1 MNFWKISILC
11 ILFASSAA
19 AQAEQGC
26 APGFYPGGTQP
37 NGPICV
43 PIPGYGTTNSTTSS
57 SPTAPQSRWMLTWG
71 AIAKDS
77 RAGIMGYASGHF
89 SKRAARRAAISECN
103 SAGGGNCEVKL
114 MYENQCAVI
123 AEPADESI
131 EFVTSIFQG
140 GATIEEASHLATA
153 NCTKSNGGQACKIFY
168 SNCTAPMLIA
178 R

>member
-11 ILFASSAA
+11 ILSPLCVA

-26 APGFYPGGTQP
+26 AQGFYPGGTQP
-37 NGPICV
+37 NGPICI
-43 PIPGYGTTNSTTSS
+43 PIPGYGTTNNTTSS
-57 SPTAPQSRWMLTWG
+57 SPVATSSRWMLTWG

-77 RAGIMGYASGHF
+77 GAGIMGYASGHS

-103 SAGGGNCEVKL
+103 SAGGRACEVKL
-114 MYENQCAVI
+114 IYENQCAVI
-123 AEPADESI
+123 AEPADERI

-140 GATIEEASHLATA
+140 GPTIEEASRLAREE
-153 NCTKSNGGQACKIFY
+153 CTKKNGGQACKIYY
-168 SNCTAPMLIA
+168 SDCTTPLLIS